1 LVGAFADAAK
11 SMMLF
16 CHAGAS
22 PVCLSANRE
31 QEACRY
37 MVLANL
43 KVSRKLA
50 LGLACVL
57 VVFAVTGTAFFFTLL
72 SIDRANSGVASAVSL
87 DKDLVRA
94 VSSVYD
100 EQQAH
105 SDKAGAA
112 AIQAAAQRFAD
123 QMSAA
128 RRIVE
133 AHPEHSSITVDLD
146 AMETTATAW
155 RRQIASQEAEP
166 ATDPTRA
173 AAAFDAF
180 RAAAK
185 SAQDK
190 TEVWLSKIRDER
202 DSALSFARTTQLVGS
217 LLAIGMA
224 LLSGWWMSRVIA
236 RPLGQITTAV
246 NGLAAGNNDIEVPT
260 LDRTDEIGL
269 MAQAV
274 QTFKRAALEKQR
286 LEQEAEAG
294 RVAAEE
300 QRRKAEAE
308 SQFYVDAHNT
318 FMRDFSA
325 ALERLSK
332 GDLTY
337 RLNTPFT
344 EDYEKIRHDFNT
356 TAGSLQEAILT
367 ISSST
372 QAIRF
377 ATSEISTAADD
388 QSRRTA
394 QQAASLEQT
403 AAALDEITATVKK
416 TAEGASHA
424 REVVASAKSDAEK
437 SDEVVRQAI
446 GAMGDIERS
455 SQQISHI
462 IGVIDE
468 IAFQTNLLALNAG
481 VEAARAGE
489 AGRGFAVVA
498 SEVRALAQRSAEAA
512 KEIKGL
518 ISASTKQVEQGVDL
532 VGQMGKA
539 LGRIMTEVTE
549 INTVVSEIAAGAKE
563 QSVGLQEINTGVS
576 QMDQVTQQNAAIV
589 EETTAASHGL
599 AREIE
604 KLLDLVGRFETGQE
618 PAAEPIHREARTATQ
633 NKTRPALKTVST
645 RGMPAAVRKLEA
657 IANEQGWE
665 EF

>member
-1 LVGAFADAAK
+1 
-11 SMMLF
+11 
-16 CHAGAS
+16 
-22 PVCLSANRE
+22 
-31 QEACRY
+31 
-37 MVLANL
+37 
-43 KVSRKLA
+43 
-50 LGLACVL
+50 
-57 VVFAVTGTAFFFTLL
+57 
-72 SIDRANSGVASAVSL
+72 
-87 DKDLVRA
+87 
-94 VSSVYD
+94 
-100 EQQAH
+100 
-105 SDKAGAA
+105 
-112 AIQAAAQRFAD
+112 
-123 QMSAA
+123 
-128 RRIVE
+128 VE
-133 AHPEHSSITVDLD
+133 
-146 AMETTATAW
+146 
-155 RRQIASQEAEP
+155 
-166 ATDPTRA
+166 
-173 AAAFDAF
+173 
-180 RAAAK
+180 
-185 SAQDK
+185 
-190 TEVWLSKIRDER
+190 
-202 DSALSFARTTQLVGS
+202 
-217 LLAIGMA
+217 
-224 LLSGWWMSRVIA
+224 
-236 RPLGQITTAV
+236 
-246 NGLAAGNNDIEVPT
+246 
-260 LDRTDEIGL
+260 
-269 MAQAV
+269 
-274 QTFKRAALEKQR
+274 
-286 LEQEAEAG
+286 
-294 RVAAEE
+294 
-300 QRRKAEAE
+300 
-308 SQFYVDAHNT
+308 AHNT

-356 TAGSLQEAILT
+356 TATSLQEALLT
-367 ISSST
+367 IASST

-416 TAEGASHA
+416 TADGAGHA

-539 LGRIMTEVTE
+539 LGRIMVEVTE

-576 QMDQVTQQNAAIV
+576 QMDQATQQNAAVV

-604 KLLDLVGRFETGQE
+604 KLLELVGRFETGQDL
-618 PAAEPIHREARTATQ
+618 AAELTRREARTTATHG
-633 NKTRPALKTVST
+633 KTRPALKTVST
-645 RGMPAAVRKLEA
+645 RGAPAAVRKLEA

>member
-1 LVGAFADAAK
+1 LVGAFGHAAK

-31 QEACRY
+31 QGAY
-37 MVLANL
+37 PNMALANL

-57 VVFAVTGTAFFFTLL
+57 VVFAITGTAFFFTLL
-72 SIDRANSGVASAVSL
+72 AIDRANEDQASATSL
-87 DKDLVRA
+87 TKHLTRA
-94 VSSVYD
+94 TSAIYD
-100 EQQAH
+100 EQQTRNDA
-105 SDKAGAA
+105 AGAA
-112 AIQAAAQRFAD
+112 SAPAAAKRFADEMAAAQQVIDANPEQTRIATD
-123 QMSAA
+123 IDAMQASAA
-128 RRIVE
+128 
-133 AHPEHSSITVDLD
+133 
-146 AMETTATAW
+146 AW
-155 RRQIASQEAEP
+155 RQQMASGDAGASTALRAIDTFQSTAEAAQERAD
-166 ATDPTRA
+166 AWLTKTRHELN
-173 AAAFDAF
+173 
-180 RAAAK
+180 
-185 SAQDK
+185 Q
-190 TEVWLSKIRDER
+190 
-202 DSALSFARTTQLVGS
+202 ALYYAHATQLIGS
-217 LLAIGMA
+217 LLAIAMA
-224 LLSGWWMSRVIA
+224 LFAGWWMSRLIA
-236 RPLGQITTAV
+236 RPLGHITTAM
-246 NGLAAGNNDIEVPT
+246 NGLAAGNHDIQVPA
-260 LDRTDEIGL
+260 LNRSDEIGL

-274 QTFKRAALEKQR
+274 ETFKRAAIEKRR
-286 LEQEAEAG
+286 LEQEAEAT
-294 RVAAEE
+294 RAAAEE
-300 QRRKAEAE
+300 QRRKQEAD
-308 SQFYVDAHNT
+308 SQYYVEAHNT

-356 TAGSLQEAILT
+356 TATSLQQAMAT
-367 ISSST
+367 IASST
-372 QAIRF
+372 QAIRY

-403 AAALDEITATVKK
+403 AAALDQITATVKK
-416 TAEGASHA
+416 TADGAGHA

-437 SDEVVRQAI
+437 SDQVVRQAI
-446 GAMGDIERS
+446 AAMGDIERS

-481 VEAARAGE
+481 VEAARAGD

-518 ISASTKQVEQGVDL
+518 ISASTKQVDQGVDL

-539 LGRIMTEVTE
+539 LERIMVEVTE
-549 INTVVSEIAAGAKE
+549 INAVVSEIAAGAKE
-563 QSVGLQEINTGVS
+563 QSIGLQEINTGVS
-576 QMDQVTQQNAAIV
+576 QMDQATQQNAAIV
-589 EETTAASHGL
+589 EETTAASHSL
-599 AREIE
+599 ARESE
-604 KLLDLVGRFETGQE
+604 KLLDLVGGFETGQE
-618 PAAEPIHREARTATQ
+618 PVAEPPHREARHAAPQ
-633 NKTRPALKTVST
+633 IKTRTALKTVST
-645 RGMPAAVRKLEA
+645 RGAPAAVRKLEA

>member
-1 LVGAFADAAK
+1 
-11 SMMLF
+11 
-16 CHAGAS
+16 
-22 PVCLSANRE
+22 
-31 QEACRY
+31 

-57 VVFAVTGTAFFFTLL
+57 VVFAVTGTAIFFTSL
-72 SIDRANSGVASAVSL
+72 SIDRATEEVSSGVAL
-87 DKDLVRA
+87 DKAISRA
-94 VSSVYD
+94 TSAMHD
-100 EQQAH
+100 EDHAR
-105 SDKAGAA
+105 
-112 AIQAAAQRFAD
+112 AIGNGEAQAAAQRFSELIA
-123 QMSAA
+123 QGRAVIKA
-128 RRIVE
+128 N
-133 AHPEHSSITVDLD
+133 PELASVSVDLD
-146 AMETTATAW
+146 GMQTAAATW
-155 RRQIASQEAEP
+155 RRQVESQN
-166 ATDPTRA
+166 A
-173 AAAFDAF
+173 AAGAEAFEAF
-180 RAAAK
+180 RVAAK
-185 SAQDK
+185 SAEEK
-190 TEVWLSKIRDER
+190 TNSWLDEKR
-202 DSALSFARTTQLVGS
+202 AERNSALFMTHVVQVLGS

-224 LLSGWWMSRVIA
+224 LLSGWWLSRMIA

-246 NGLAAGNNDIEVPT
+246 NELAAGNNNVEVPAIN
-260 LDRTDEIGL
+260 RTDEIGS

-274 QTFKRAALEKQR
+274 ETFKQAAIEKHR
-286 LEQEAEAG
+286 LEQEAEAA
-294 RVAAEE
+294 RVAGEE
-300 QRRKAEAE
+300 QRRKAEVE
-308 SQFYVDAHNT
+308 SQFYVEAHNT
-318 FMRDFSA
+318 FMRDFSN

-332 GDLTY
+332 GDLTF
-337 RLNTPFT
+337 RLNTPFS

-356 TAGSLQEAILT
+356 TASSLQEALVT
-367 ISSST
+367 IATST

-416 TAEGASHA
+416 TADGAGHA

-437 SDEVVRQAI
+437 SDEVVRHAI
-446 GAMGDIERS
+446 SAMGDIERS

-532 VGQMGKA
+532 VGQMGRA
-539 LGRIMTEVTE
+539 LDRIMTEVTE
-549 INTVVSEIAAGAKE
+549 INTIVSEIAAGAKE

-604 KLLDLVGRFETGQE
+604 KLLELVGRFETGHE
-618 PAAEPIHREARTATQ
+618 IAAEPAHRESRPAAAQ
-633 NKTRPALKTVST
+633 PKTRPALKTISM
-645 RGMPAAVRKLEA
+645 RGVPSAVRKLEA
-657 IANEQGWE
+657 IANEQDWE

>member
-1 LVGAFADAAK
+1 
-11 SMMLF
+11 
-16 CHAGAS
+16 
-22 PVCLSANRE
+22 
-31 QEACRY
+31 

-50 LGLACVL
+50 LGLMCVL
-57 VVFAVTGTAFFFTLL
+57 VVFAITATAFFFTLL
-72 SIDRANSGVASAVSL
+72 SIDHASEDVAAASALNKHIVGATASL
-87 DKDLVRA
+87 
-94 VSSVYD
+94 YD
-100 EQQAH
+100 EQQALLEN
-105 SDKAGAA
+105 AGAGA
-112 AIQAAAQRFAD
+112 VQAATQRFAD
-123 QMSAA
+123 NLTAA
-128 RRIVE
+128 RAIV
-133 AHPEHSSITVDLD
+133 D
-146 AMETTATAW
+146 AYPSQAAIAGDIERMETNAAAW
-155 RRQIASQEAEP
+155 RRQVSSGDMNNANSFAAFNSTRTAAEAAKTKAYAWVDHSRNDLHE
-166 ATDPTRA
+166 ALYYTRA
-173 AAAFDAF
+173 
-180 RAAAK
+180 
-185 SAQDK
+185 
-190 TEVWLSKIRDER
+190 
-202 DSALSFARTTQLVGS
+202 TQLIGS

-224 LLSGWWMSRVIA
+224 LLSGWWLSRMIA
-236 RPLGQITTAV
+236 HPLGRITDAV
-246 NGLAAGNNDIEVPT
+246 SGLASGNSHIDVPV
-260 LDRTDEIGL
+260 LNRTDEIGM
-269 MAQAV
+269 MAKAV
-274 QTFKRAALEKQR
+274 ETFKRAAIEKQR
-286 LEQEAEAG
+286 LEDENAAAAA
-294 RVAAEE
+294 AAEE
-300 QRRKAEAE
+300 ARAKAEVE
-308 SQFYVDAHNT
+308 SQYYIEAHNT
-318 FMRDFSA
+318 FMRDFSN

-332 GDLTY
+332 GDLTF
-337 RLNTPFT
+337 RLNTPFS

-356 TAGSLQEAILT
+356 TASSLQEAILT
-367 ISSST
+367 IASST

-377 ATSEISTAADD
+377 ATTEISTAADD

-394 QQAASLEQT
+394 QQAASLEET

-416 TAEGASHA
+416 TADGAGHA

-446 GAMGDIERS
+446 SAMGDIERS

-539 LGRIMTEVTE
+539 LDRIMTEVTE
-549 INTVVSEIAAGAKE
+549 INTIVSEIAAGAKE
-563 QSVGLQEINTGVS
+563 QSVGLQEINTGVG
-576 QMDQVTQQNAAIV
+576 QMDHVTQQNAAIV

-618 PAAEPIHREARTATQ
+618 LAAEPAARETRAAASQ
-633 NKTRPALKTVST
+633 GKTRTALKTVSV
-645 RGMPAAVRKLEA
+645 RGVPAAVRKLEA
-657 IANEQGWE
+657 IANEQDWE

>member
-1 LVGAFADAAK
+1 
-11 SMMLF
+11 M
-16 CHAGAS
+16 
-22 PVCLSANRE
+22 
-31 QEACRY
+31 
-37 MVLANL
+37 LANL

-50 LGLACVL
+50 LGLASIL

-72 SIDRANSGVASAVSL
+72 AIDRATEEVSAAVGL
-87 DKDLVRA
+87 DKSITRG
-94 VSSVYD
+94 VSAVYD
-100 EQQAH
+100 EQQARA
-105 SDKAGAA
+105 DKAGTAAEQTASQAFAEEMAKAREIMTANPDLSAVATDIQAMQTNVATWRRNVSAQDGSVSAA
-112 AIQAAAQRFAD
+112 A
-123 QMSAA
+123 
-128 RRIVE
+128 E
-133 AHPEHSSITVDLD
+133 AFE
-146 AMETTATAW
+146 
-155 RRQIASQEAEP
+155 
-166 ATDPTRA
+166 
-173 AAAFDAF
+173 AF

-185 SAQDK
+185 SGEDK
-190 TEVWLSKIRDER
+190 TNTWLTEKRADR
-202 DSALSFARTTQLVGS
+202 TSALRFAHATQLIGS
-217 LLAIGMA
+217 LLAMAMA
-224 LLSGWWMSRVIA
+224 LFAGWWLSRMIA
-236 RPLGQITTAV
+236 RPLGEITVAV
-246 NGLAAGNNDIEVPT
+246 NGLAAGNNDINVPSI
-260 LDRTDEIGL
+260 DRHDEIGL
-269 MAQAV
+269 MAKAV
-274 QTFKRAALEKQR
+274 ETFKQAALEKQR
-286 LEQEAEAG
+286 LEAEAEAARIAG
-294 RVAAEE
+294 EE
-300 QRRKAEAE
+300 ARRKQEAE

-332 GDLTY
+332 GDLTF

-356 TAGSLQEAILT
+356 TASSLQDALVT
-367 ISSST
+367 IASST

-377 ATSEISTAADD
+377 ATTEISTAADD

-416 TAEGASHA
+416 TADGAGHA

-446 GAMGDIERS
+446 SAMGDIERS

-539 LGRIMTEVTE
+539 LERIMTEVTE
-549 INTVVSEIAAGAKE
+549 INTIVSEIASGAKE

-576 QMDQVTQQNAAIV
+576 QMDHVTQQNAAVV

-604 KLLDLVGRFETGQE
+604 KLLELVSRFETGHE
-618 PAAEPIHREARTATQ
+618 LAADPAPRDARPAATQ
-633 NKTRPALKTVST
+633 PKTRTALKTISM
-645 RGMPAAVRKLEA
+645 RGVPSAVRKLEA
-657 IANEQGWE
+657 IANEQDWE

>member
-1 LVGAFADAAK
+1 
-11 SMMLF
+11 MM
-16 CHAGAS
+16 A
-22 PVCLSANRE
+22 
-31 QEACRY
+31 
-37 MVLANL
+37 LANL
-43 KVSRKLA
+43 RVSRKLA

-57 VVFAVTGTAFFFTLL
+57 VVFAVTSIAFYFTLL
-72 SIDRANSGVASAVSL
+72 SIDRANQEVAAATTLTNHVVQATSAIV
-87 DKDLVRA
+87 
-94 VSSVYD
+94 D
-100 EQQAH
+100 EQQARIEG
-105 SDKAGAA
+105 AGRGSMQDAEK
-112 AIQAAAQRFAD
+112 RFAD
-123 QMSAA
+123 QLAAAHQIVKAYPGQSAVA
-128 RRIVE
+128 G
-133 AHPEHSSITVDLD
+133 DLD
-146 AMETTATAW
+146 AMQTAADQW
-155 RRQIASQEAEP
+155 RRQSAGNTGVGM
-166 ATDPTRA
+166 ATDSDPARAQASFDALRA
-173 AAAFDAF
+173 AAQATHEKAD
-180 RAAAK
+180 
-185 SAQDK
+185 
-190 TEVWLSKIRDER
+190 TWLSETRGQLDQ
-202 DSALSFARTTQLVGS
+202 ALIYAHVIQLIGSIVAIGVALLVGWW
-217 LLAIGMA
+217 
-224 LLSGWWMSRVIA
+224 LSRLIA
-236 RPLGQITTAV
+236 RPLGKITTAV
-246 NGLAAGNNDIEVPT
+246 NGLASGNNDIEVPV
-260 LDRTDEIGL
+260 LNRADEIGL
-269 MAQAV
+269 MALAV
-274 QTFKRAALEKQR
+274 ETFKRSAIEKER
-286 LEQEAEAG
+286 LEQEAEAT
-294 RVAAEE
+294 RLAAEE
-300 QRRKAEAE
+300 ERRKQEVD
-308 SQFYVDAHNT
+308 SQYYIEAHNT

-337 RLNTPFT
+337 RLETPFT

-356 TAGSLQEAILT
+356 TAGSLQDAILT
-367 ISSST
+367 IASST

-377 ATSEISTAADD
+377 ATDEISTAADD

-394 QQAASLEQT
+394 QQAASLEET

-416 TAEGASHA
+416 TADGAGHA
-424 REVVASAKSDAEK
+424 REVVTSAKSDAEK
-437 SDEVVRQAI
+437 SDEVVRHAI
-446 GAMGDIERS
+446 SAMGDIESS

-539 LGRIMTEVTE
+539 LHRIMSEVAE

-589 EETTAASHGL
+589 EETTVASHGL

-604 KLLDLVGRFETGQE
+604 KLMELVGRFDTGKDL
-618 PAAEPIHREARTATQ
+618 AAEPADRNTRSAPAQ
-633 NKTRPALKTVST
+633 KTRTALKTVST
-645 RGMPAAVRKLEA
+645 RGAPAAVRKLEA

>member
-1 LVGAFADAAK
+1 
-11 SMMLF
+11 
-16 CHAGAS
+16 
-22 PVCLSANRE
+22 
-31 QEACRY
+31 

-72 SIDRANSGVASAVSL
+72 SIDRANSGVAAAVSL
-87 DKDLVRA
+87 DKDVVRA
-94 VSSVYD
+94 VSAVYD
-100 EQQAH
+100 EQQAR

-112 AIQAAAQRFAD
+112 AVQAAAQRFAD

-128 RRIVE
+128 RRIIE
-133 AHPEHSSITVDLD
+133 TNPEHAAVAVDLQ
-146 AMETTATAW
+146 AMETTAAAW
-155 RRQIASQEAEP
+155 RQQAASQDAEP
-166 ATDPTRA
+166 ASDPARA
-173 AAAFDAF
+173 TAAFEAF

-185 SAQDK
+185 SAQEKVDS
-190 TEVWLSKIRDER
+190 WLNKVRDER
-202 DSALSFARTTQLVGS
+202 DAALSFARTTQLIGS

-224 LLSGWWMSRVIA
+224 LLSGWWMSRLIA
-236 RPLGQITTAV
+236 RPLGHITNAM
-246 NGLAAGNNDIEVPT
+246 NGLAAGKHDIEVPA
-260 LDRTDEIGL
+260 LNRTDEIGL

-274 QTFKRAALEKQR
+274 QTFKQAAIEKQR

-308 SQFYVDAHNT
+308 SQFYVEAHNT

-356 TAGSLQEAILT
+356 TATSLQEALLT
-367 ISSST
+367 IASST

-416 TAEGASHA
+416 TADGAGHA

-539 LGRIMTEVTE
+539 LGRIMVEVTE

-576 QMDQVTQQNAAIV
+576 QMDQATQQNAAVV

-604 KLLDLVGRFETGQE
+604 KLLELVGRFETGQDL
-618 PAAEPIHREARTATQ
+618 AAELTRREARTTATQ
-633 NKTRPALKTVST
+633 GKTRPALKTVST
-645 RGMPAAVRKLEA
+645 RGAPAAVRKLEA

>member
-1 LVGAFADAAK
+1 MA
-11 SMMLF
+11 
-16 CHAGAS
+16 
-22 PVCLSANRE
+22 
-31 QEACRY
+31 
-37 MVLANL
+37 LANL

-57 VVFAVTGTAFFFTLL
+57 VVFAITGTAFFFTLHA
-72 SIDRANSGVASAVSL
+72 IDRANEEVAASVAL
-87 DKDLVRA
+87 DKDITRA
-94 VSSVYD
+94 VSAVYD
-100 EQQAH
+100 EQQARG
-105 SDKAGAA
+105 DKSGSSHVD
-112 AIQAAAQRFAD
+112 AAAQRFANE
-123 QMSAA
+123 MAA
-128 RRIVE
+128 
-133 AHPEHSSITVDLD
+133 AHRVIDANPQQAPIAVDLQ
-146 AMETTATAW
+146 AMETTAAAW
-155 RRQIASQEAEP
+155 RQQAASSSSDSASDP
-166 ATDPTRA
+166 ARA
-173 AAAFDAF
+173 TAAFEAF

-185 SAQDK
+185 AAEGKADAWLNK
-190 TEVWLSKIRDER
+190 TRSER
-202 DSALSFARTTQLVGS
+202 DAALSFAHATQLVGS

-224 LLSGWWMSRVIA
+224 LLSGWWMSRLIA

-246 NGLAAGNNDIEVPT
+246 NGLAAGNNDIEVPK

-274 QTFKRAALEKQR
+274 ETFKRAAIEKRRLEK
-286 LEQEAEAG
+286 EAEDAHL
-294 RVAAEE
+294 AAEE
-300 QRRKAEAE
+300 QRRKQEAE
-308 SQFYVDAHNT
+308 SQFYVEAHNT
-318 FMRDFSA
+318 FMREFSA

-356 TAGSLQEAILT
+356 TATSLQQAMVT
-367 ISSST
+367 ITAST

-394 QQAASLEQT
+394 QQAASLEET

-416 TAEGASHA
+416 TADGAGHA

-446 GAMGDIERS
+446 AAMGDIERS

-539 LGRIMTEVTE
+539 LERIMVEVTE

-576 QMDQVTQQNAAIV
+576 QMDQATQQNAAIV

-604 KLLDLVGRFETGQE
+604 KLLELVGRFETGQE
-618 PAAEPIHREARTATQ
+618 PVAEPPHREVRHAATPPRTRT
-633 NKTRPALKTVST
+633 ALKTVST
-645 RGMPAAVRKLEA
+645 RGAPAAVRKLEA

>member
-1 LVGAFADAAK
+1 
-11 SMMLF
+11 ML
-16 CHAGAS
+16 
-22 PVCLSANRE
+22 
-31 QEACRY
+31 
-37 MVLANL
+37 LANL
-43 KVSRKLA
+43 KVSRKIA

-57 VVFAVTGTAFFFTLL
+57 VVFAFTGTAFFFTLL
-72 SIDRANSGVASAVSL
+72 AIDRTTEDVSAAVSVEKTL
-87 DKDLVRA
+87 RRA
-94 VSSVYD
+94 ASYVYD
-100 EQQAH
+100 EQQART
-105 SDKAGAA
+105 ANEGASV
-112 AIQAAAQRFAD
+112 IQAASSNFSEQINKALESIKD
-123 QMSAA
+123 
-128 RRIVE
+128 
-133 AHPEHSSITVDLD
+133 HPELASLASDVHAIDS
-146 AMETTATAW
+146 TAAAW
-155 RRQIASQEAEP
+155 RRAAGGDGLTVAEHGN
-166 ATDPTRA
+166 ATG
-173 AAAFDAF
+173 AFDAF

-185 SAQDK
+185 SAEQK
-190 TEVWLSKIRDER
+190 TDAIVAEKQAER
-202 DSALSFARTTQLVGS
+202 NSALYWAHATQLFGS
-217 LLAIGMA
+217 LIAIVMA
-224 LLSGWWMSRVIA
+224 LMAGWWLSRVIA

-246 NGLAAGNNDIEVPT
+246 HALTSGDHDIDVPAIKS
-260 LDRTDEIGL
+260 TDEIGL

-274 QTFKRAALEKQR
+274 ATFKEAAIEKRR
-286 LEQEAEAG
+286 LEREAEAA

-300 QRRKAEAE
+300 ERRKQEAD
-308 SQFYVDAHNT
+308 SQFYIEAHNT

-356 TAGSLQEAILT
+356 TASSLQDAILT
-367 ISSST
+367 IASST

-416 TAEGASHA
+416 TADGAGHA

-437 SDEVVRQAI
+437 SDEVVRHAI
-446 GAMGDIERS
+446 SAMGDIERS

-518 ISASTKQVEQGVDL
+518 ISASTKQVEQGVGL
-532 VGQMGKA
+532 VGQMGQA
-539 LGRIMTEVTE
+539 LDRIMTEVTE
-549 INTVVSEIAAGAKE
+549 INTIVSEIAAGAKE

-618 PAAEPIHREARTATQ
+618 IAAEPAHREPRAASQ
-633 NKTRPALKTVST
+633 KTRPALKTIGG
-645 RGMPAAVRKLEA
+645 RGVPSAVRKLEA
-657 IANEQGWE
+657 IANEQDWE

>member
-1 LVGAFADAAK
+1 
-11 SMMLF
+11 
-16 CHAGAS
+16 
-22 PVCLSANRE
+22 
-31 QEACRY
+31 

-50 LGLACVL
+50 LGLMCVL
-57 VVFAVTGTAFFFTLL
+57 VVFAITATAFFFTLL
-72 SIDRANSGVASAVSL
+72 SIDRANDEVAAATALNKHLVGATASL
-87 DKDLVRA
+87 
-94 VSSVYD
+94 YD
-100 EQQAH
+100 EQQALLEH
-105 SDKAGAA
+105 AGASA
-112 AIQAAAQRFAD
+112 VQAASQRFAD
-123 QMSAA
+123 NLKAA
-128 RRIVE
+128 RAIVD
-133 AHPEHSSITVDLD
+133 AHPSQAAIAGDIERL
-146 AMETTATAW
+146 ETNAAAW
-155 RRQIASQEAEP
+155 RQQASASDTSNASSLAAFNVARASTEAAKAKAYTWVDHSGNDLRE
-166 ATDPTRA
+166 ALYHTRA
-173 AAAFDAF
+173 
-180 RAAAK
+180 
-185 SAQDK
+185 
-190 TEVWLSKIRDER
+190 
-202 DSALSFARTTQLVGS
+202 TQLIGS

-224 LLSGWWMSRVIA
+224 LLAGWWLSRMIA
-236 RPLGQITTAV
+236 HPLGRITEAV
-246 NGLAAGNNDIEVPT
+246 SGLASGNNNIDVPV
-260 LDRTDEIGL
+260 LNRTDEIGM
-269 MAQAV
+269 MAKAV
-274 QTFKRAALEKQR
+274 ETFKQAAIEKQR
-286 LEQEAEAG
+286 LEDENAASAA
-294 RVAAEE
+294 AAEE
-300 QRRKAEAE
+300 ARAKAEVE
-308 SQFYVDAHNT
+308 SQYYIEAHNT
-318 FMRDFSA
+318 FMRDFSN

-332 GDLTY
+332 GDLTF
-337 RLNTPFT
+337 RLNTPFS

-356 TAGSLQEAILT
+356 TASSLQEAILT
-367 ISSST
+367 IASST

-377 ATSEISTAADD
+377 ATTEISTAADD

-394 QQAASLEQT
+394 QQAASLEET

-416 TAEGASHA
+416 TADGAGHA

-446 GAMGDIERS
+446 SAMGDIERS

-539 LGRIMTEVTE
+539 LDRIMTEVTE
-549 INTVVSEIAAGAKE
+549 INTIVSEIAAGAKE
-563 QSVGLQEINTGVS
+563 QSVGLQEINTGVG
-576 QMDQVTQQNAAIV
+576 QMDHVTQQNAAIV

-618 PAAEPIHREARTATQ
+618 LAAEPAARETRAAASQ
-633 NKTRPALKTVST
+633 GKTRTALKTVSV
-645 RGMPAAVRKLEA
+645 RGVPAAVRKLEA
-657 IANEQGWE
+657 IANEQDWE

>member
-1 LVGAFADAAK
+1 
-11 SMMLF
+11 
-16 CHAGAS
+16 
-22 PVCLSANRE
+22 
-31 QEACRY
+31 
-37 MVLANL
+37 
-43 KVSRKLA
+43 

-72 SIDRANSGVASAVSL
+72 SIDRANSGVASATAL

-94 VSSVYD
+94 VTAVYD
-100 EQQAH
+100 EQQAY
-105 SDKAGAA
+105 SDKAGAP

-123 QMSAA
+123 QMTAA

-133 AHPEHSSITVDLD
+133 AHPEHAVIAVDLD

-155 RRQIASQEAEP
+155 RRQVSGETVEAASD
-166 ATDPTRA
+166 ATA
-173 AAAFDAF
+173 ASAAFDAF
-180 RAAAK
+180 RASAK

-190 TEVWLSKIRDER
+190 ADVWLSTIRNER
-202 DSALSFARTTQLVGS
+202 DSALSFARTTQIIGS

-246 NGLAAGNNDIEVPT
+246 NGLAAGNNDIDVPD
-260 LDRTDEIGL
+260 LNRTDEIGL

-274 QTFKRAALEKQR
+274 QTFKRAAIEKQR
-286 LEQEAEAG
+286 LEEEAEAG

-300 QRRKAEAE
+300 QRRKAEVE

-332 GDLTY
+332 GDLTF

-356 TAGSLQEAILT
+356 TAASLQEAIVT
-367 ISSST
+367 IGSST

-394 QQAASLEQT
+394 QQAASLEET
-403 AAALDEITATVKK
+403 AAALDQITATVKK
-416 TAEGASHA
+416 TSEGASHA

-604 KLLDLVGRFETGQE
+604 KLLDLVGRFETGQ
-618 PAAEPIHREARTATQ
+618 PLAAEPTHREARTVATQ

-645 RGMPAAVRKLEA
+645 RGTPAAVRKLEA

>member
-1 LVGAFADAAK
+1 MA
-11 SMMLF
+11 
-16 CHAGAS
+16 
-22 PVCLSANRE
+22 
-31 QEACRY
+31 
-37 MVLANL
+37 LANL

-72 SIDRANSGVASAVSL
+72 SIDRANLDVASATSL
-87 DKDLVRA
+87 SKHLVRA
-94 VSSVYD
+94 TSAVYD
-100 EQQAH
+100 EQQAR
-105 SDKAGAA
+105 SDGASGATA
-112 AIQAAAQRFAD
+112 AQAAAQRFTDEMTATH
-123 QMSAA
+123 
-128 RRIVE
+128 RVIE
-133 AHPEHSSITVDLD
+133 ANPQQAGITASLD
-146 AMETTATAW
+146 AMGTTAAAW
-155 RRQIASQEAEP
+155 RRQAAGVDAQTGT
-166 ATDPTRA
+166 ATHA
-173 AAAFDAF
+173 AKEFEDF
-180 RAAAK
+180 RAASEA
-185 SAQDK
+185 AQEKADAWLGK
-190 TEVWLSKIRDER
+190 TRSELD
-202 DSALSFARTTQLVGS
+202 DALYYSHATQLLGS
-217 LLAIGMA
+217 LFAIGMA
-224 LLSGWWMSRVIA
+224 LLSGWWLSRLIA
-236 RPLGQITTAV
+236 RPLGQITIAV
-246 NGLAAGNNDIEVPT
+246 NELAAGNNDIEVPAIK
-260 LDRTDEIGL
+260 RTDEIGL

-274 QTFKRAALEKQR
+274 ETFKQAAIEKQR
-286 LEQEAEAG
+286 LEQEAEAA
-294 RVAAEE
+294 RIAAEE
-300 QRRKAEAE
+300 QRRKQEAE
-308 SQFYVDAHNT
+308 SQFYVEAHNT
-318 FMRDFSA
+318 FMREFSA

-356 TAGSLQEAILT
+356 TAASLQEAILT
-367 ISSST
+367 IASST
-372 QAIRF
+372 QAIRH

-416 TAEGASHA
+416 TADGAGHA
-424 REVVASAKSDAEK
+424 REVVTSAKSDAEK
-437 SDEVVRQAI
+437 SDEVVRHAI
-446 GAMGDIERS
+446 AAMGDIERS

-539 LGRIMTEVTE
+539 LERIMTEVTE

-604 KLLDLVGRFETGQE
+604 KLLELVSRFETGQE
-618 PAAEPIHREARTATQ
+618 PAAEPPHRDSRPATT
-633 NKTRPALKTVST
+633 NGKTRPALKTVST
-645 RGMPAAVRKLEA
+645 RGTPAAVRKLEA

>member
-1 LVGAFADAAK
+1 
-11 SMMLF
+11 
-16 CHAGAS
+16 
-22 PVCLSANRE
+22 
-31 QEACRY
+31 

-43 KVSRKLA
+43 KVSRKIA
-50 LGLACVL
+50 LGLACIL
-57 VVFAVTGTAFFFTLL
+57 VVFAITGTAFFFTLL
-72 SIDRANSGVASAVSL
+72 SIDRATEDVSAAVAL
-87 DKDLVRA
+87 DKSLNRA
-94 VSSVYD
+94 VAFVYD
-100 EQQAH
+100 EQQARTAN
-105 SDKAGAA
+105 DGASAVEA
-112 AIQAAAQRFAD
+112 ASKNFSAEISNALATVQSHPELASVSTSVQA
-123 QMSAA
+123 MESSAA
-128 RRIVE
+128 
-133 AHPEHSSITVDLD
+133 
-146 AMETTATAW
+146 AW
-155 RRQIASQEAEP
+155 RRRVDGNTGVTADRASEIQ
-166 ATDPTRA
+166 
-173 AAAFDAF
+173 AFDAF
-180 RAAAK
+180 RSSAKAAEDATG
-185 SAQDK
+185 AI
-190 TEVWLSKIRDER
+190 LSQKRQER
-202 DSALSFARTTQLVGS
+202 NSALYWAHATQLIGS
-217 LLAIGMA
+217 ILAIAMA
-224 LLSGWWMSRVIA
+224 LLAGWWLSRAIA

-246 NGLAAGNNDIEVPT
+246 NTLAAGDHDIEVPA
-260 LDRTDEIGL
+260 LKSSDEIGL

-274 QTFKRAALEKQR
+274 STFKEAAIEKRR
-286 LEQEAEAG
+286 LEQETEAA

-300 QRRKAEAE
+300 ERRKQEAD
-308 SQFYVDAHNT
+308 SQFYVEAHNT

-356 TAGSLQEAILT
+356 TASSLQDALLT
-367 ISSST
+367 IASST

-416 TAEGASHA
+416 TADGAGHA

-437 SDEVVRQAI
+437 SDEVVRHAI
-446 GAMGDIERS
+446 SAMGDIERS

-532 VGQMGKA
+532 VGQMGQA
-539 LGRIMTEVTE
+539 LDRIMSEVTE
-549 INTVVSEIAAGAKE
+549 INTIVSDIAAGAKE

-618 PAAEPIHREARTATQ
+618 TAAEPAHREPRAASQ
-633 NKTRPALKTVST
+633 KTRPALKTIGG
-645 RGMPAAVRKLEA
+645 RGVPSAVRKLEA
-657 IANEQGWE
+657 IANEQDWE

>member
-1 LVGAFADAAK
+1 
-11 SMMLF
+11 MM
-16 CHAGAS
+16 A
-22 PVCLSANRE
+22 
-31 QEACRY
+31 
-37 MVLANL
+37 LANL

-57 VVFAVTGTAFFFTLL
+57 VVFAVTSIAFFFTLL
-72 SIDRANSGVASAVSL
+72 TIDRASQEV
-87 DKDLVRA
+87 
-94 VSSVYD
+94 
-100 EQQAH
+100 
-105 SDKAGAA
+105 AA
-112 AIQAAAQRFAD
+112 ATTLTKHVVQATSAIVDESQARIETAGRGSTQDAEKRFAD
-123 QMSAA
+123 QLAAA
-128 RRIVE
+128 RKVVE
-133 AHPEHSSITVDLD
+133 ANPEQQAVAKDLD
-146 AMETTATAW
+146 VMETAAAQW
-155 RRQIASQEAEP
+155 RRQTAGNTGVGIVPGADA
-166 ATDPTRA
+166 ARA
-173 AAAFDAF
+173 QAAFDAF
-180 RAAAK
+180 RAAAQATHEK
-185 SAQDK
+185 AD
-190 TEVWLSKIRDER
+190 TWLSETRGQLDQ
-202 DSALSFARTTQLVGS
+202 ALSHAHVIQLIGSIVAIGVALLVGWW
-217 LLAIGMA
+217 
-224 LLSGWWMSRVIA
+224 LSRLIA
-236 RPLGQITTAV
+236 RPLGKITIAV
-246 NGLAAGNNDIEVPT
+246 NGLAAGDTKIEVPAIK
-260 LDRTDEIGL
+260 RTDEIGL

-274 QTFKRAALEKQR
+274 ETFKQSLTEKQR
-286 LEQEAEAG
+286 LEQEAEAT
-294 RVAAEE
+294 RKAAEE
-300 QRRKAEAE
+300 ERLKQEAE
-308 SQFYVDAHNT
+308 SQYYVEAHNT
-318 FMRDFSA
+318 FMKNFSA

-332 GDLTY
+332 GDLAY
-337 RLNTPFT
+337 RLDTPFT

-356 TAGSLQEAILT
+356 TAGSLQEAMLT
-367 ISSST
+367 IASST

-377 ATSEISTAADD
+377 ATDEISTAADD

-394 QQAASLEQT
+394 QQAASLEET

-416 TAEGASHA
+416 TADGAGHA
-424 REVVASAKSDAEK
+424 REVVASAKSDAER

-446 GAMGDIERS
+446 SAMGDIERS

-498 SEVRALAQRSAEAA
+498 SEVRALAQRSAQAA

-539 LGRIMTEVTE
+539 LHSIMTEVTE

-589 EETTAASHGL
+589 EETTVASHGL

-604 KLLDLVGRFETGQE
+604 KLLELVSRFEIGKDL
-618 PAAEPIHREARTATQ
+618 AAEATGREARSAATR

-645 RGMPAAVRKLEA
+645 RGAPAAVRKLEA